1 MQLGILLVWAGA
13 FRLFCGLL
21 YTAAKALWRGRLSEA
36 RSSRSGAPGGTL
48 EPRGSD
54 TGGFRLQSN
63 WPGLAMIGLGALLL
77 LAGALV

>member
-13 FRLFCGLL
+13 FLVFCGVL
-21 YTAAKALWRGRLSEA
+21 YTAAKALWRGRLSDA
-36 RSSRSGAPGGTL
+36 RSARGGATRGTL

-54 TGGFRLQSN
+54 TGGFSLQST

-77 LAGALV
+77 LTGAIV